1 MNWLKKTLDFGQKIK
16 RLLKKRPSRKDM
28 EESDWTSCCKGPILK
43 KDLEE
48 NLWCCNLCGKHHRI
62 NSRQRFDVFF
72 GKNNYE
78 ILKTPMPVDDPISWK
93 DTKSY
98 TKRLKD
104 ARNKND
110 QECAVL
116 IAKGKINNIELVCA
130 AMNFN
135 FIGGS
140 MGTAEGEAI
149 ISGIQHSIDN
159 SIPFI
164 IFTSTG
170 GARMMESGLSLMQMT
185 RTVLAVNELKSK
197 KLPYIVC
204 LSSPTSGGVTA
215 SFAMLGDIQIA
226 EPGAEIIF
234 AGRRVIES
242 TIKEELPENFQ
253 TAEHTLKCGF
263 VDTIIPR
270 KNLPEK
276 IGILLSILL
285 NKNSEVNSS
294 SENETSKDT
303 KQLSKVAS

>member
-1 MNWLKKTLDFGQKIK
+1 MNWIKKTLGIGEKIK
-16 RLLKKRPSRKDM
+16 RLITKHRPTK
-28 EESDWTSCCKGPILK
+28 EETEKSDWASCCKGPILK

-98 TKRLKD
+98 IKRLKD

-149 ISGIQHSIDN
+149 ISGIQ
-159 SIPFI
+159 
-164 IFTSTG
+164 
-170 GARMMESGLSLMQMT
+170 LSL
-185 RTVLAVNELKSK
+185 
-197 KLPYIVC
+197 IH
-204 LSSPTSGGVTA
+204 
-215 SFAMLGDIQIA
+215 I
-226 EPGAEIIF
+226 
-234 AGRRVIES
+234 
-242 TIKEELPENFQ
+242 
-253 TAEHTLKCGF
+253 
-263 VDTIIPR
+263 
-270 KNLPEK
+270 
-276 IGILLSILL
+276 
-285 NKNSEVNSS
+285 
-294 SENETSKDT
+294 
-303 KQLSKVAS
+303 